1 MKFLL
6 FIVGIASVFVITNC
20 SENGGSNLLETMK
33 QILNVQVEPQ
43 EAPKDQIPI
52 PIPKATTLAVT
63 PEMLEIVQKLRDH
76 FGSAWNRKEDEKLLK
91 IYQRNVFSTE
101 I

>member
-6 FIVGIASVFVITNC
+6 FVVGIASVFVITN
-20 SENGGSNLLETMK
+20 SLENGGGNLMETMA
-33 QILNVQVEPQ
+33 QILNVQIESQ
-43 EAPKDQIPI
+43 ETPKDQIPI

-76 FGSAWNRKEDEKLLK
+76 FGSAWNRKED
-91 IYQRNVFSTE
+91 
-101 I
+101 